1 MFPLLPIPQTLSP
14 GSSLIVWQGRLPERG
29 PRPLPLIEILPGDRA
44 DVALSR
50 RQQRGAELYTREGP
64 SGPAAQTGTLI
75 DFYC

>member
-1 MFPLLPIPQTLSP
+1 
-14 GSSLIVWQGRLPERG
+14 
-29 PRPLPLIEILPGDRA
+29 LIEILPGDRA